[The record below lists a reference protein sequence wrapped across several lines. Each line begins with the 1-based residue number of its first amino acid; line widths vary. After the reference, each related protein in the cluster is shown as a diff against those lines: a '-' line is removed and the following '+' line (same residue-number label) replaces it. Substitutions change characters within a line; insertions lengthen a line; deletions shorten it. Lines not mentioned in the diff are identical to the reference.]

1 MKRLIPILSAGALV
15 LPTLAL
21 AQDDK
26 EQSCAYQAQVVTAI
40 QEARKDR
47 VRERDLAQAIADSEP
62 DWPEFFNVIKG
73 NGPCNVDR
81 LKDRVS
87 AWDDGAWVREG
98 LLAHARKKAARKHA
112 AE

>member
-1 MKRLIPILSAGALV
+1 MMKRLIPILSAGALV

-62 DWPEFFNVIKG
+62 DWPDNYNNAIPLIAPWVYEQPMKVIRNEDLG
-73 NGPCNVDR
+73 A
-81 LKDRVS
+81 
-87 AWDDGAWVREG
+87 AWLELCLQQG
-98 LLAHARKKAARKHA
+98 
-112 AE
+112 